1 MSFWRSSINLAA
13 VLALTLATVSM
24 TPSLASTTETDIV
37 FGNSQIKPWGMLI
50 DGVPQGLLV
59 DVERALALETQKT
72 HRLQLLPY
80 ARVIHSIYVGDVDM
94 AGLFDGRINHSKLIK
109 VAPIT
114 ETRVIIIGK
123 NPASRIEDIGELSGL
138 LVGHMRGS
146 KYGPIF
152 DDADHFAKIPINSM
166 SQALAML
173 KRGRI
178 DAMAG
183 VDQTFFWAMKQMQ
196 LSPDEFT
203 ELMTISRPTISLYMS
218 QHSQHKSLIPL
229 YRNAMQR
236 LKEKG
241 VIEQIFGHS
250 EDWNLMQGWSQPWQ
264 PASIDSHSPTTHA
277 PAEHKKPP
285 IH

>member
-1 MSFWRSSINLAA
+1 MFFRRAPISLTQALAF
-13 VLALTLATVSM
+13 TLAVACAP
-24 TPSLASTTETDIV
+24 PSQASSGDTAIV

-50 DGVPQGLLV
+50 NGVPQGLLV
-59 DVERALALETQKT
+59 DVERALALETQRQHK
-72 HRLQLLPY
+72 LQLLPY

-94 AGLFDGRINHSKLIK
+94 AGLFDARINHSKLIK
-109 VAPIT
+109 VAPIID
-114 ETRVIIIGK
+114 TRVIIIGK
-123 NPASRIEDIGELSGL
+123 APAAPISDTSELNGL
-138 LVGHMRGS
+138 QVGYMRGS

-152 DDADHFAKIPINSM
+152 DDADHFTRIPINTM

-196 LSPDEFT
+196 LSPNEFS
-203 ELMTISRPTISLYMS
+203 ELITISRPTISLYIS
-218 QHSQHKSLIPL
+218 QHSQHKPLIPL
-229 YRNAMQR
+229 YRDALQR

-241 VIEQIFGHS
+241 IIDQIFGHS

-264 PASIDSHSPTTHA
+264 PASANTLLQRTEAAIEDDQA
-277 PAEHKKPP
+277 PPH
-285 IH
+285 

>member
-1 MSFWRSSINLAA
+1 MSFRRALINLAMT
-13 VLALTLATVSM
+13 LALTLSVACA
-24 TPSLASTTETDIV
+24 PLAKAATTETEII

-59 DVERALALETQKT
+59 DLERALAVETQRQHK
-72 HRLQLLPY
+72 LKLLPY

-94 AGLFDGRINHSKLIK
+94 AGLFDARIDHSKLIK
-109 VAPIT
+109 IAPIT
-114 ETRVIIIGK
+114 DTRVIIIGRA
-123 NPASRIEDIGELSGL
+123 PAPAISDISELNGL
-138 LVGHMRGS
+138 TVGHMRGS
-146 KYGPIF
+146 KYGAVF
-152 DDADHFAKIPINSM
+152 DDADQLSKIPINTM

-196 LSPDEFT
+196 FSPSEFS
-203 ELMTISRPTISLYMS
+203 ELITISRPTVSLYMS
-218 QHSQHKSLIPL
+218 QHSRHKPLIPL
-229 YRNAMQR
+229 YREALHR

-241 VIEQIFGHS
+241 IIDQIFGHS

-264 PASIDSHSPTTHA
+264 PAAIKA
-277 PAEHKKPP
+277 PPHDPEPAANADEALAH
-285 IH
+285 

>member
-1 MSFWRSSINLAA
+1 MT
-13 VLALTLATVSM
+13 LALTLATASV
-24 TPSLASTTETDIV
+24 TPSLASTTESEII

-59 DVERALALETQKT
+59 DVERALALETHQIHK
-72 HRLQLLPY
+72 LQLLPY

-114 ETRVIIIGK
+114 NTRVIIIAK
-123 NPASRIEDIGELSGL
+123 TPASTIDDIGELRGL

-152 DDADHFAKIPINSM
+152 DDADHFTKVPINSM

-183 VDQTFFWAMKQMQ
+183 VDQTFFWSMKQMQ

-203 ELMTISRPTISLYMS
+203 ELTTISRPTISLYMS
-218 QHSQHKSLIPL
+218 QHSQHKALIPV

-241 VIEQIFGHS
+241 IIEKIFGHS

-264 PASIDSHSPTTHA
+264 PAPINTHSPTTSA
-277 PAEHKKPP
+277 PTDHKRPP